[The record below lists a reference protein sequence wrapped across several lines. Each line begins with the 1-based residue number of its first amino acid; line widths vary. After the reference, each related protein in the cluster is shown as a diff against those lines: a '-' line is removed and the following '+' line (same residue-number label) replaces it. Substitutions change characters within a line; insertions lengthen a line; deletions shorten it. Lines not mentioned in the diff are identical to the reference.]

1 MRFIHIADIHASRER
16 LSQTLSILNTLTERC
31 KQGDIDFIVFAG
43 DFWDSTITATK
54 GSGFSDIISAIR
66 KLEKHTYLYFIYGTP
81 THEPSG
87 SLDAFASEKTK
98 VISEMT
104 NITEMFP
111 VKKEF
116 WESEIPEIHLCNF
129 VFIPE
134 PRRSNYVKNS
144 ISETNKAINDDIKRF
159 IKSCE
164 KTSYTIVV
172 YHGEVKGAFY
182 QNGMSASSPT
192 AISRELLQSLNADYY
207 ALGHIHMPQEVFHNA
222 WYPGSACP
230 KNFGEVHDG
239 HYNLVT
245 IEDNETKVEE
255 VSFGLPWFVT
265 FYDRPDNFIEGNP
278 HQNEKA
284 NIRFIFDCTREER
297 KLINI
302 KAYAEEIRKRL
313 NALSVKIEPNIIE
326 SDIVPISEVSKRKSL
341 VEKMTEYAKEKE
353 LIIPKHAKEL
363 LQNIQDSTLAKLAY
377 PQHSFELLSLS
388 LRGAIGIRDG
398 QHKEDFELNF
408 ENMEDG
414 IVCLAG
420 PSGHG
425 KSTLLENCHP
435 YPCMLTRSG
444 SLKEHFYL
452 KDSHRILIY
461 KDENNLYYR
470 ISILIDGKTA
480 SGKVAYFAE
489 TSKDK
494 TSWKSVP
501 DVDGSL
507 DAYKEWVNSTFGSID
522 VFLRTAFF
530 AKEPTKEAADISV
543 TTKSERMELLS
554 KLAGTDH
561 LKEVSVAAKE
571 LRKEIEKSADK
582 IETEI
587 ESYSHYEDTIKQN
600 EQDIA
605 SWNKTLKTQNETVGS
620 LEKEVSELKI
630 KDTEYQKAKAVNEA
644 NNALYEQYQKSFNEL
659 KVTYDKFDE
668 IINNSSVYDKI
679 ATCNNQIT
687 DNAPLIEEKTL
698 YIEENEKKL
707 KAFRKNLMD
716 LNTDLS
722 DKKVEIEKV
731 NSAIELC
738 ESQIVKIEDV
748 CPTCGQSISAHKRN
762 ELQAHIN
769 KSIKELDELKI
780 TKARLS
786 SELDNMNFDYD
797 KNETEIKEIEG
808 NIAEASSI
816 LADLQSESQSC
827 SETLKSVDH
836 IYFEYSYDDAV
847 EEHIKLSKE
856 LDDLQAKLD
865 DLVDEGTVEDVS
877 EQLKETEEKLKRE
890 INCLND
896 ITASIKAA
904 EKENERYRK
913 ELESVADKKKKLKD
927 LQEKITAYN
936 FIEDAFS
943 NNGIPAIELRESA
956 PEIADITNRI
966 LKESLGSKFE
976 IRFGSTSELK
986 TNRKVNEDFNI
997 LVYDSENDDEKTID
1011 LISSGEKIWIK
1022 QALFYAFS
1030 IVQMNRTGFNF
1041 RTRLIDESDG
1051 SLDGASRPKYM
1062 QMVTSAH
1069 KYANARV
1076 TLLISHS
1083 QEIKDIAPQIIEI

>member
-16 LSQTLSILNTLTERC
+16 LPQTLHILNTLTERC
-31 KQGDIDFIVFAG
+31 KKGDIDFIVFAG

-66 KLEKHTYLYFIYGTP
+66 ELEKYTFLFFIYGTP

-87 SLDAFASEKTK
+87 SLAGFVSEKTK
-98 VISEMT
+98 VIDSMQNVIKPILADNGYET
-104 NITEMFP
+104 
-111 VKKEF
+111 VK
-116 WESEIPEIHLCNF
+116 IVC
-129 VFIPE
+129 IPE
-134 PRRSNYVKNS
+134 PRRSNYVGGS
-144 ISETNKAINDDIKRF
+144 ISETDKRINDDIKAF
-159 IKSCE
+159 IKESA
-164 KTSYTIVV
+164 KGAKQNYTIVV
-172 YHGEVKGAFY
+172 YHGEVKGAVY
-182 QNGMSASSPT
+182 QNGVSASSPT
-192 AISRELLQSLNADYY
+192 AIPKQLLQSLNADYY

-245 IEDNETKVEE
+245 IENDETKVEE

-297 KLINI
+297 KQINI
-302 KAYAEEIRKRL
+302 KAYAEETKKRL

-326 SDIVPISEVSKRKSL
+326 SDIVPVSEVSKRKSL

-420 PSGHG
+420 PNGHG

-435 YPCMLTRSG
+435 YPCMLTRNG
-444 SLKEHFYL
+444 TLKEHFYL

-480 SGKVAYFAE
+480 SGKAAYFAE
-489 TSKDK
+489 TSKDR
-494 TSWKSVP
+494 TSWKSVS

-561 LKEVSVAAKE
+561 LKEVSIAAKE

-600 EQDIA
+600 EKDIV
-605 SWNKTLKTQNETVGS
+605 SWNKKLELQEGTVDYV
-620 LEKEVSELKI
+620 EKKVKELKV
-630 KDTEYQKAKAVNEA
+630 KDTEYQKAKAVDEA
-644 NNALYEQYQKSFNEL
+644 NNALKKQYKKSCNEIEANLIIFNEL
-659 KVTYDKFDE
+659 V
-668 IINNSSVYDKI
+668 NNMSEYDKI
-679 ATCNNQIT
+679 DEYNKTLT
-687 DNAPLIEEKTL
+687 KNAPLIEEKTV
-698 YIEENEKKL
+698 YIEENNKKL
-707 KAFRKNLMD
+707 DSLRDNLMN
-716 LNTDLS
+716 LNIALS
-722 DKKVEIEKV
+722 NKKVEIEKV

-738 ESQIVKIEDV
+738 ESQIVEITGV
-748 CPTCGQSISAHKRN
+748 CPTCGKPMDAHKIN
-762 ELQAHIN
+762 ELQAHID
-769 KSIKELDELKI
+769 KSKKELEELKQ
-780 TKARLS
+780 TKNKLN
-786 SELDNMNFDYD
+786 SEFDDINCQY
-797 KNETEIKEIEG
+797 KENDTAAKEVEG

-816 LADLQSESQSC
+816 LADLQFESRAC
-827 SETLKSVDH
+827 SDYLEYVNR
-836 IYFEYSYDDAV
+836 IYFDYSREEAV
-847 EEHIKLSKE
+847 KEHNRLTEELK
-856 LDDLQAKLD
+856 DLQSKLTNIAEKP
-865 DLVDEGTVEDVS
+865 VVEDVS
-877 EQLKETEEKLKRE
+877 NKLKEAEEELRRE
-890 INCLND
+890 SNYLSD

-913 ELESVADKKKKLKD
+913 ELESVADKKKELKA

-956 PEIADITNRI
+956 PEISDIANKI
-966 LKESLGSKFE
+966 LKESYGNRFE
-976 IRFGSTSELK
+976 IRFGPTAGLK

-997 LVYDSENDDEKTID
+997 IVYDSENDDEKTID
-1011 LISSGEKIWIK
+1011 NVCSGEKIWLK

-1083 QEIKDIAPQIIEI
+1083 QEIKDIVPQIIEI

>member
-1 MRFIHIADIHASRER
+1 MRFIHIADIHAVKER
-16 LSQTLSILNTLTERC
+16 LQQIIHILKTLIERC
-31 KQGDIDFIVFAG
+31 KKGDIDFIIFAG
-43 DFWDSTITATK
+43 DFWHYTLTATK
-54 GSGFSDIISAIR
+54 GSGFSDIILLIR
-66 KLEKHTYLYFIYGTP
+66 ELEKYTYLFFIYGTP
-81 THEPSG
+81 LHEPSG
-87 SLDAFASEKTK
+87 SLAGFISDKSI
-98 VISEMT
+98 VIDSMQNVIKSVLTGNGYET
-104 NITEMFP
+104 
-111 VKKEF
+111 VK
-116 WESEIPEIHLCNF
+116 IVC
-129 VFIPE
+129 IPE
-134 PRRSNYVKNS
+134 PRRSNYVGGS
-144 ISETNKAINDDIKRF
+144 ISETDKRINDDIKAF
-159 IKSCE
+159 IKESA
-164 KTSYTIVV
+164 KGVKQTYTVV
-172 YHGEVKGAFY
+172 AYHGEVKGAVY
-182 QNGMSASSPT
+182 QNGVSASSPT
-192 AISRELLQSLNADYY
+192 AISKELLLSLKADYY
-207 ALGHIHMPQEVFHNA
+207 ALGHIHLPQEVFPNA
-222 WYPGSACP
+222 WYAGVACP
-230 KNFGEVHDG
+230 KDFGEAEIDG
-239 HYNLVT
+239 SYHLVT
-245 IEDNETKVEE
+245 VKNGNTKVERI
-255 VSFGLPWFVT
+255 SFGLPIYV
-265 FYDRPDNFIEGNP
+265 NFDVVSSDFIRI
-278 HQNEKA
+278 KA
-284 NIRFIFDCTREER
+284 DFTNKYVKIRFDCTKEE
-297 KLINI
+297 KKALHI
-302 KAYAEEIRKRL
+302 KQLADEIKERT
-313 NALSVKIEPNIIE
+313 NALLVKIEPNIIE
-326 SDIVPISEVSKRKSL
+326 SDVVPISEVSKRKSL

-363 LQNIQDSTLAKLAY
+363 LQDIQDSTLAKLAY

-444 SLKEHFYL
+444 TLKEHFYL

-480 SGKVAYFAE
+480 SGKIAYFAE

-600 EQDIA
+600 EKDII
-605 SWNKTLKTQNETVGS
+605 SWNKKLEVQKETVDS
-620 LEKEVSELKI
+620 IEKKVKELKV
-630 KDTEYQKAKAVNEA
+630 KDTEYQKAKAVDEA
-644 NNALYEQYQKSFNEL
+644 NNALKKQYKKSCNEIEANLIIFNEL
-659 KVTYDKFDE
+659 V
-668 IINNSSVYDKI
+668 NNMSEYDKI
-679 ATCNNQIT
+679 DEYNKTLT
-687 DNAPLIEEKTL
+687 KNAPIIEEKTI
-698 YIEENEKKL
+698 YIEENNKKL
-707 KAFRKNLMD
+707 DSLRDNLMN
-716 LNTDLS
+716 LNIALS
-722 DKKVEIEKV
+722 NKKVEIEKV

-738 ESQIVKIEDV
+738 ESQIVKITGV
-748 CPTCGQSISAHKRN
+748 CPTCGKPMDAHKIN
-762 ELQAHIN
+762 ELQAHID
-769 KSIKELDELKI
+769 KSKKELEELKQ
-780 TKARLS
+780 TKNKLN
-786 SELDNMNFDYD
+786 SEFDNINCQY
-797 KNETEIKEIEG
+797 KENDTSAKEVEG

-816 LADLQSESQSC
+816 LADLQFESRAC
-827 SETLKSVDH
+827 SEYLKYVNR
-836 IYFEYSYDDAV
+836 IYFDYSREEAV
-847 EEHIKLSKE
+847 KEHNRLTEELKDLQLKLSNIAE
-856 LDDLQAKLD
+856 
-865 DLVDEGTVEDVS
+865 EPMVEDVS
-877 EQLKETEEKLKRE
+877 NKLKESEEELRRE
-890 INCLND
+890 SNYLSD

-913 ELESVADKKKKLKD
+913 ELESVADKKKELKA

-986 TNRKVNEDFNI
+986 TNRKANEDFNI